1 VAAVVVGMAVQASV
15 GFGFG
20 FFAAPAALAAFR
32 PATAVTLM
40 LLLALLINALVLY
53 TEGRKRVVG
62 ARAVALMCAWS
73 LPGIVAGA
81 LLVRHLDAS
90 ALQVAIGVAIIVA
103 AGLQTRMTVEASER
117 PAHQARGT
125 IAAGGLVA
133 GTLTTA
139 TSLNGPAVVLTFTR
153 AGMRGHLLRDSAA
166 AAFIV
171 LGLLGTVAL
180 TAIARAGHSLPSW
193 PLLVAL
199 VPAVVVGHR
208 LGAALFHRLDDERH
222 RRLVLAAAMV
232 AGVVSVVAGLL

>member
-1 VAAVVVGMAVQASV
+1 MAVQASV

-32 PATAVTLM
+32 PAQAVTLM

-53 TEGRKRVVG
+53 AEGRDREIDP
-62 ARAVALMCAWS
+62 RSVALMFAWS
-73 LPGIVAGA
+73 VPGIVGGA
-81 LLVRHLDAS
+81 LVVRHIDANV
-90 ALQVAIGVAIIVA
+90 LQVAIGVGIVIA
-103 AGLQTRMTVEASER
+103 AALQTRTTRDAVEH
-117 PAHQARGT
+117 PAHHARAT
-125 IAAGGLVA
+125 LAGGGLAA

-166 AAFIV
+166 AAFIALAV
-171 LGLLGTVAL
+171 AGTVAL
-180 TAIARAGHSLPSW
+180 TALARAGHGLPDW

-199 VPAVVVGHR
+199 VPAVLIGHR

-232 AGVVSVVAGLL
+232 AGTVSVVAGLV